1 MLLEQIIDISWQT
14 NSFTLLKHIIYQK
27 SYISAKR
34 VGIVNIP
41 TYKQYIFCNYY
52 FSIIQLEILK

>member
-41 TYKQYIFCNYY
+41 TYEQYIFCNYY
-52 FSIIQLEILK
+52 FL